1 MYFDVLSFWYAFPW
15 KLVAP
20 CSRVLWRDH
29 INPRI
34 LEVLWGKTP
43 IGEIKHGIIIILWFC
58 KNWRTLGRAL
68 AFSPRVL
75 CGMKFQITN
84 SSVLKLVWMNSMLV
98 LMNCCKK
105 ESVRFLKEILSKF
118 GKTTVFVLVI
128 D

>member
-34 LEVLWGKTP
+34 LEALWGKTP

-58 KNWRTLGRAL
+58 KNWRTLGRVL
-68 AFSPRVL
+68 VFSPRILWYEVPNHQF
-75 CGMKFQITN
+75 K
-84 SSVLKLVWMNSMLV
+84 
-98 LMNCCKK
+98 CC
-105 ESVRFLKEILSKF
+105 EVGLDEFHVGFDELL
-118 GKTTVFVLVI
+118 
-128 D
+128 